1 MPLVYVK
8 AFQTSGGAKCKHK
21 LDVNLGKNWMYT
33 FTFTVFKCIYL
44 PGIVSLSA
52 KLVIIGDPHFKK
64 EYMQNLALHFNSS
77 FCKFTGVGITYL
89 SDAIGKKE
97 KGD

>member
-1 MPLVYVK
+1 MYFK
-8 AFQTSGGAKCKHK
+8 AFQKSGGAKCKRE

-52 KLVIIGDPHFKK
+52 KLVIIGDTHFKK
-64 EYMQNLALHFNSS
+64 RIHAKSS
-77 FCKFTGVGITYL
+77 ITF
-89 SDAIGKKE
+89 
-97 KGD
+97 